1 MSAKIAKT
9 LARQQERIAEGNY
22 YEAHQQLRVV
32 ATRYLK
38 ASDYASAARV
48 LGDGALLL
56 LKANQSGSGSDLA
69 LMLLHDVYNGKDSP
83 FQECTQDNK
92 QGLLNVLEA
101 FPADEPNRKRFIND
115 MISWSSSGKN
125 AERFPYGDPD
135 LHHAAG
141 ALYAAS
147 GDAYD
152 AERHLLLG
160 TSASAPLLASL
171 HYAWYTLDSPHTA
184 ALYAS
189 RAILPYLT
197 LGNLGAATR
206 ALAQFTSLLTTS
218 NPTLPTQ
225 SIDSSKSSLR
235 IFPSLPLLNFL
246 SLLVL
251 ASAKADRSLFTQL
264 GKHYSAH
271 LKEVNDLWAE
281 ALANIG
287 EVWFG
292 IRIPK
297 QGGGN
302 PLFDMMSSM
311 MFGGGGRAGGGSSG
325 SGSTPRAGTPKA
337 KIEAK
342 APTAMDLD

>member
-38 ASDYASAARV
+38 ASDYSSAARV
-48 LGDGALLL
+48 LADGALLL
-56 LKANQSGSGSDLA
+56 LKAKQSGSGSDLG
-69 LMLLHDVYNGKDSP
+69 LMLLHDVYNSKDSP
-83 FQECTQDNK
+83 FQECSQENK
-92 QGLLNVLEA
+92 QVLLNVLEA
-101 FPADEPNRKRFIND
+101 FPPDEPNRKRFIND
-115 MISWSSSGKN
+115 MIAWSSSGKN
-125 AERFPYGDPD
+125 VEKFPYGDPD

-160 TSASAPLLASL
+160 TSASSPLLASL
-171 HYAWYTLDSPHTA
+171 HYAWYTLDDPHTA

-189 RAILPYLT
+189 RSILTYLT

-218 NPTLPTQ
+218 NPALLTQ

-251 ASAKADRSLFTQL
+251 ACAKGDRSLFTQL
-264 GKHYSAH
+264 GKHYASH
-271 LKEVNDLWAE
+271 VNEVDGLWAE

-297 QGGGN
+297 QGGAN

-311 MFGGGGRAGGGSSG
+311 MFGGGG
-325 SGSTPRAGTPKA
+325 PRTGTPKPR
-337 KIEAK
+337 IEPKPPA
-342 APTAMDLD
+342 AMDLD